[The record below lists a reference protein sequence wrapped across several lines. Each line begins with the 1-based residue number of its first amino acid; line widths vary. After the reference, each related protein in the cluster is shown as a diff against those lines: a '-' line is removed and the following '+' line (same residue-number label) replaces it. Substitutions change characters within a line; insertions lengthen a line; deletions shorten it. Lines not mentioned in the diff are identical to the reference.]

1 MYIPRILEEKVRKYL
16 SSPEIIAIVG
26 PRQSGKT
33 TLLRHIQESLENAGF
48 ITFEDVDIRMLFEKD
63 IQSFIDLYVR
73 PCQYLIIDEFQYARE
88 GGQKLKLIYDTMPGK
103 KIFITGSSLIDL
115 TISSVKKLVGR
126 IFTFTLYPLTF
137 AEFVLYR
144 DPDLFRLHGKM
155 KEMSLSEP
163 LQKRYAAVLDE
174 FIRFGGYPRVV
185 TAEDEEEKKEILKNL
200 VNLYLLRDVR
210 DIIGL
215 ADDYALLQLIR
226 TLALQIGNI
235 VVYQELQN
243 ATNQSAP
250 AVRKYLNLL
259 EKTYVLALTL
269 PFHSNKRLE
278 LVKNPKVYFLDT
290 GLRNAVIGNFQPLA
304 VRPDKGAGYENY
316 VFCELIKADRQVK
329 FWRTKSRAEVDFIV
343 DDGIPV
349 EVKSLL
355 SRPVIGKSLHSF
367 IAKYR
372 PVKAYILNENLFGE
386 DTVNGTKILFR
397 YLYAANDSE

>member
-1 MYIPRILEEKVRKYL
+1 MYIVRNLEEKIRKYIRA
-16 SSPEIIAIVG
+16 PEIIAIVG

-33 TLLRHIQESLENAGF
+33 TLLRHIQESLTDARF
-48 ITFEDVDIRMLFEKD
+48 ITFEDINIRMLFEKD
-63 IQSFIDLYVR
+63 IHAFIDLYVR
-73 PCQYLIIDEFQYARE
+73 PCHNLIIDEFQYARE
-88 GGQKLKLIYDTMPGK
+88 GGRKLKLIYDTMPGR

-115 TISSVKKLVGR
+115 TVSSVKELVGR
-126 IFTFTLYPLTF
+126 IFTFTLYPLAF
-137 AEFVLYR
+137 AEFLSYR
-144 DPDLFRLHGKM
+144 DPDLFRLHKKKKSG
-155 KEMSLSEP
+155 SLSEP
-163 LQKRYAAVLDE
+163 LQKRYAALLDE

-185 TAEDEEEKKEILKNL
+185 TAKDEEEKKEVLKNL

-226 TLALQIGNI
+226 ILALQIGNI

-243 ATNQSAP
+243 ATNQTGP

-259 EKTYVLALTL
+259 EKTYVLSLTM

-278 LVKNPKVYFLDT
+278 LVKNPKVYFLDM
-290 GLRNAVIGNFQPLA
+290 GLRNAVIGNFQSLA
-304 VRPDKGAGYENY
+304 ARPDKGAGCENH
-316 VFCELIKADRQVK
+316 VFCELIKANWQVK

-343 DDGIPV
+343 DDAIPV

-372 PVKAYILNENLFGE
+372 PTKAYILNENRFGE
-386 DTVNGTKILFR
+386 ETVNGTKILFR
-397 YLYAANDSE
+397 YLHEANDLD

>member
-1 MYIPRILEEKVRKYL
+1 MYIPRILEEKIRKYMNA
-16 SSPEIIAIVG
+16 PEIISIVG

-33 TLLRHIQESLENAGF
+33 TLLRHIQESLEAAGF
-48 ITFEDVDIRMLFEKD
+48 ITFEDVDIRLLFEND
-63 IQSFIDLYVR
+63 IHAFIDLYVR
-73 PCQYLIIDEFQYARE
+73 PWRYLIIDEFQYARE

-103 KIFITGSSLIDL
+103 KIFISGSSLIDL
-115 TISSVKKLVGR
+115 TISSVKQLVGR
-126 IFTFTLYPLTF
+126 VFTFTLYPLTF
-137 AEFVLYR
+137 KEFLNYR
-144 DPDLFRLHGKM
+144 EPDLVHLHEKIQQ
-155 KEMSLSEP
+155 EPLSEP
-163 LQKRYAAVLDE
+163 LQKRYFAIFEE

-185 TAEDEEEKKEILKNL
+185 TAKDEEEKKEVLKNL

-215 ADDYALLQLIR
+215 ADDYALIQLLR
-226 TLALQIGNI
+226 TLALQIGNV

-243 ATNQSAP
+243 TTGQSAA

-259 EKTYVLALTL
+259 EKTYVLSLTM
-269 PFHSNKRLE
+269 PFYSNKRLE

-290 GLRNAVIGNFQPLA
+290 GLRNAVIGNFQSLSS
-304 VRPDKGAGYENY
+304 RPDKGASYENH
-316 VFCELIKADRQVK
+316 VFCELIKADRRVK

-355 SRPVIGKSLHSF
+355 HRPVIGKSLYSF

-372 PVKAYILNENLFGE
+372 PEKAYILNENLFTDE
-386 DTVNGTKILFR
+386 TADGTKILFR
-397 YLYAANDSE
+397 YLYSATDSE